1 MKDRRFSAWNAVTS
15 ANIAAIP
22 NKLNVK
28 SFCKGTLP
36 ERFHSFVDGTDKPI
50 KKILFCT
57 NLLPRIKKLWRERA
71 KPKDVIRAEA

>member
-1 MKDRRFSAWNAVTS
+1 MLKVFVKGLCLNA
-15 ANIAAIP
+15 
-22 NKLNVK
+22 
-28 SFCKGTLP
+28 
-36 ERFHSFVDGTDKPI
+36 FHSFVDGTDKPI